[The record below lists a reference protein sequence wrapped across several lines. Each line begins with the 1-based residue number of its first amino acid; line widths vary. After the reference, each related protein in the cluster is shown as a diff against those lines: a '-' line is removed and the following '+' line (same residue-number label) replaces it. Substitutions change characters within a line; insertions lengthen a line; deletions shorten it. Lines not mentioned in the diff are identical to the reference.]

1 MLSVIGALLH
11 RGPPAM
17 PHVWGVYA
25 NATVIVGWEV
35 IGIALVVVVA
45 LVSYWIVGAT
55 RVR

>member
-1 MLSVIGALLH
+1 
-11 RGPPAM
+11 M